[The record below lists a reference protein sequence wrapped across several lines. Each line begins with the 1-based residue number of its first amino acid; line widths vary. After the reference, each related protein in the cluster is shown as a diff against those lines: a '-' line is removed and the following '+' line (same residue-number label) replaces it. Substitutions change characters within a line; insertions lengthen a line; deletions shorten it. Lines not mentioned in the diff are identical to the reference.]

1 MATKEE
7 WLQLIDQEDG
17 ESLAISLIQEILQR
31 SQHIL
36 FEKHIDVQVLPY
48 AVGFARDTLV
58 SLINYQFF
66 RCDPGNT
73 DTDLWEPDDELEPV
87 TIDSWARGAV
97 PIRIISSDALRTE
110 PTRQTDTTTKLD
122 IVARSAEPISKK
134 WLQRETGVP
143 KKIDKAQL
151 KRPNQPKYGSKGNS
165 VLTLQAKSGTH
176 TTPQLQTC
184 SGKTSP
190 SQSHTG
196 ISPTRSSTII
206 STGHPRSDNHSL
218 VGSSVEKGQ
227 GRAMPRISSIGKEGE
242 AVPIKYGR
250 DGQIGYSRNMAR
262 NKRTTD
268 TAAVQVIAV
277 GEISPLGSLQFKP
290 DSIYQEK
297 IGRLGRHGKPGPTA
311 LSGGELTC
319 STTRGRSI
327 PDAPGSLKISAST
340 SVGVEPSNPPILEK
354 PKRIKEGERRAINI
368 KDNAKMQA
376 APYGKANHTNDI
388 ARGKSRSLAASEH
401 ITSKG
406 VLHSSI
412 GTDPHGQVLS
422 LKTSPLTRLLTSPP
436 PLPPPSP
443 PSQLLPQQG
452 TMADRCTSTLFKGH
466 RPCDSTR
473 MDRSS
478 ITPRTLRPIHG
489 HLMFGHSSGK
499 GQSRLK
505 PVVLEEQP
513 LRLADPQGQ
522 HYRETISPVISPTS
536 PMIHPRSLE
545 CTNRE

>member
-151 KRPNQPKYGSKGNS
+151 K
-165 VLTLQAKSGTH
+165 
-176 TTPQLQTC
+176 
-184 SGKTSP
+184 
-190 SQSHTG
+190 
-196 ISPTRSSTII
+196 
-206 STGHPRSDNHSL
+206 SL

-422 LKTSPLTRLLTSPP
+422 LKTSPLVRRNRN
-436 PLPPPSP
+436 PS
-443 PSQLLPQQG
+443 
-452 TMADRCTSTLFKGH
+452 
-466 RPCDSTR
+466 
-473 MDRSS
+473 
-478 ITPRTLRPIHG
+478 IPIN
-489 HLMFGHSSGK
+489 MN
-499 GQSRLK
+499 
-505 PVVLEEQP
+505 VLYME
-513 LRLADPQGQ
+513 
-522 HYRETISPVISPTS
+522 
-536 PMIHPRSLE
+536 
-545 CTNRE
+545 